1 MSNWTHVTG
10 CLYVETYK
18 ERKNIKKYV
27 EKMLVKAPKITG
39 SEGNLD
45 IFVNPLSGYNVSSYK
60 TDKNG
65 DWLHYQ
71 TCVVITM
78 VGDLRD
84 TEIKYKKPEILEFLK
99 YIEKFLEFN
108 IFYHS
113 ISIYEDYTGKKE
125 TIDWKGEDYHTED

>member
-1 MSNWTHVTG
+1 MSNWTHITG
-10 CLYVETYK
+10 CLYVDTYTQ
-18 ERKNIKKYV
+18 RKNIKKYV
-27 EKMLVKAPKITG
+27 EKMLEKAPKITG
-39 SEGNLD
+39 SEGDLD

-60 TDKNG
+60 TGKNG

-71 TCVVITM
+71 TCVAITM

-84 TEIKYKKPEILEFLK
+84 TEIKYKKPEILEFIK
-99 YIEKFLEFN
+99 YIQKFLEFD

>member
-1 MSNWTHVTG
+1 MSKWTHVTG
-10 CLYVETYK
+10 CLYVDTYTQ
-18 ERKNIKKYV
+18 RKNIKKYV
-27 EKMLVKAPKITG
+27 EKMLEKAPKITG
-39 SEGNLD
+39 SEGDLD

-60 TDKNG
+60 TDENG

-99 YIEKFLEFN
+99 YIEKFLEFD

-125 TIDWKGEDYHTED
+125 IIDWKGEDYHTED

>member
-1 MSNWTHVTG
+1 
-10 CLYVETYK
+10 
-18 ERKNIKKYV
+18 
-27 EKMLVKAPKITG
+27 MLEKAPKITG
-39 SEGNLD
+39 SEGDLD

>member
-27 EKMLVKAPKITG
+27 EKMLEKAPKITG
-39 SEGNLD
+39 SEGDLD

-71 TCVVITM
+71 TCVAITM
-78 VGDLRD
+78 VGNLRD

-99 YIEKFLEFN
+99 YIEKFLEFD

-125 TIDWKGEDYHTED
+125 TIELEDEYYHKED